1 MKRYK
6 TLYDKLKTEYKQLLI
21 DDIKKVDEP
30 TQFMVMLAKKSLKSK
45 EFFIELTIQ
54 DLDRL
59 AILLELNI
67 TNENIYRLFN
77 TDKNL
82 KL

>member
-1 MKRYK
+1 
-6 TLYDKLKTEYKQLLI
+6 
-21 DDIKKVDEP
+21 
-30 TQFMVMLAKKSLKSK
+30 FMVMLAKKSLKSK